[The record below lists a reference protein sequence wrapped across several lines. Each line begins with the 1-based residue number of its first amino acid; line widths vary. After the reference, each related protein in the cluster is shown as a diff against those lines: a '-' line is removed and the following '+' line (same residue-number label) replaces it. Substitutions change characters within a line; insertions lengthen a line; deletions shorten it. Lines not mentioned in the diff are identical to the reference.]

1 MFFLVSA
8 MSLTFCGI
16 MRANSILGVGRHKEM
31 MKDRRQEKVLNMFL
45 ENIDLKVSLVKEKE
59 MVLES

>member
-1 MFFLVSA
+1 

-16 MRANSILGVGRHKEM
+16 MRANSILEVGRHKEM